1 MIRTSSQPIRININC
16 VKIPE
21 GTFDTSFRNQEKSV
35 YNIIEKYKNENNI
48 ARVQG
53 QSLPVL
59 IGIDN
64 QTQYDINEITI
75 EIIVNVRRML
85 LRISNSIYWLKVR
98 GLN

>member
-1 MIRTSSQPIRININC
+1 M
-16 VKIPE
+16 KIPE

-85 LRISNSIYWLKVR
+85 LRISNSIYLLKVR

>member
-1 MIRTSSQPIRININC
+1 MIRTIRININC

-64 QTQYDINEITI
+64 QTQNDINEITI

-85 LRISNSIYWLKVR
+85 LRISNLIYLLKVR